1 MGERRD
7 SYRVLVGKPEG
18 QRPLGR
24 SRHKQKGNIKM
35 DLKEVGWGGTDWIDV
50 AMNRDR

>member
-7 SYRVLVGKPEG
+7 VYRVLVGKPEG

-24 SRHKQKGNIKM
+24 HGYKWEDNIKISIG
-35 DLKEVGWGGTDWIDV
+35 KGGGAVGHELD
-50 AMNRDR
+50 